1 LDLKS
6 LYVEEKNTIILED
19 KEKEPII
26 TKREF
31 NDDLWLEVIAS
42 ESNQDLQTINSYLI
56 NNDITDYNDYTGLFK
71 DKNLIVIMME
81 SVNDIIINEKYY
93 PNFYKMYSEGWAF
106 TNSYS
111 PRNSCATG
119 NNEFSGMTGL
129 YTIYNN
135 CTANVY
141 QKNTYQTSIFNLFKN
156 AGYRAFSMHNYT
168 DAYYDRTVIH
178 PNLGSEK
185 YYSVDDLGIKYF
197 NEYRN
202 WSSDED
208 FLQVAMDITLNESE
222 EPFMLWLTTVSSH
235 QPYVVSSVE
244 GDKYLELFSD
254 LEYPDDLK
262 RYMSKLKTLD
272 NALGIML
279 NRLEQKGIL
288 EDTVI
293 VLYGDHYPYGLAN
306 ETINYVLNY
315 NLDDYEVERT
325 PFVIYNPLMEK
336 KEFTQYNTYI
346 NITPTVANLFDLDY
360 DPRLYMGSDLF
371 SENYKSRVVF
381 PDGSWKNEIAY
392 YNGATGEIKYN
403 LGYSVDEIKRIN
415 NEVMLKI
422 KISNLIIENN
432 YFGLLEQK
440 LALAKES
447 SIASLEGEK

>member
-1 LDLKS
+1 
-6 LYVEEKNTIILED
+6 
-19 KEKEPII
+19 
-26 TKREF
+26 
-31 NDDLWLEVIAS
+31 
-42 ESNQDLQTINSYLI
+42 
-56 NNDITDYNDYTGLFK
+56 
-71 DKNLIVIMME
+71 
-81 SVNDIIINEKYY
+81 
-93 PNFYKMYSEGWAF
+93 
-106 TNSYS
+106 
-111 PRNSCATG
+111 
-119 NNEFSGMTGL
+119 
-129 YTIYNN
+129 
-135 CTANVY
+135 
-141 QKNTYQTSIFNLFKN
+141 
-156 AGYRAFSMHNYT
+156 MHNYT